1 MLNRRLRCLHP
12 LGYDAAA
19 KGRLIMQDLG
29 NKLGTVANEGPKLD
43 QSKLFGF
50 RNLVAV
56 SKPGDDIRESSELA
70 FNKRGDENPPPR

>member
-1 MLNRRLRCLHP
+1 VPIDLSLN
-12 LGYDAAA
+12 AATR
-19 KGRLIMQDLG
+19 GILIMQDMG
-29 NKLGTVANEGPKLD
+29 NKLGMAAKEGPKLD

-70 FNKRGDENPPPR
+70 FNKRGREEPPIVF